1 MKSLFVFFSTI
12 CIQCFLCC
20 SSPKNC
26 PSVPPVEF
34 RNIRVAFPQ
43 TGWDTKEKFSGRLF
57 VHGGE
62 LTTDSLVWNSHVR
75 WFLTGADLFEMDT
88 STYLKQAKVYG
99 VTFSLFD
106 ERDLTDT
113 DLVAELEKQLG
124 GKFVF
129 TSKPGRKSFYRY
141 SDNCLSVL
149 IHYGQDKNGL
159 FPRVSFCYGLS
170 EDELTYYANSPG
182 RRWFD

>member
-1 MKSLFVFFSTI
+1 MNVYILALLLLLYGCTPQKD
-12 CIQCFLCC
+12 
-20 SSPKNC
+20 C
-26 PSVPPVEF
+26 PAIPPIKFRGVP
-34 RNIRVAFPQ
+34 ISFPQ
-43 TGWDTKEKFSGRLF
+43 TGWEIKEKLSGRLF

-88 STYLKQAKVYG
+88 SPFLKKANVYG

-106 ERDLTDT
+106 ERNLTDT

-129 TSKPGRKSFYRY
+129 ISQPGRKSFYRH

-149 IHYGQDKNGL
+149 VHYGQDKVGL